1 VKDSNFYIWFV
12 VIALT
17 YGWLWIGS
25 YWMAHL
31 SEQFWMAFPQVVTV
45 FGVGVVLLL
54 LCFATFPEG
63 DSVEPSKKDRL
74 WNP

>member
-1 VKDSNFYIWFV
+1 MNNKDYYIWFV

-31 SEQFWMAFPQVVTV
+31 SEEFWMAFPQVITV
-45 FGVGVVLLL
+45 FGVGILLL
-54 LCFATFPEG
+54 LFCGASFPQ
-63 DSVEPSKKDRL
+63 SEPEDVHGKPPKP
-74 WNP
+74 N